1 MKKLLVIIILSLYLI
16 TPSWALGIRDFQ
28 IEALSIGE
36 SALNFFSKD
45 KIKNNEKSFYRDDE
59 YIPVM
64 FDIKANDYE
73 WINFHYKK
81 GDKNYIMDGIRAG
94 IGMNYNE
101 CMNKLKE
108 IEQSVS
114 NLFIGYSKETKT
126 NRPHDADITGRSRI
140 SGFKFQNP
148 SGDRFTAYCDNF
160 HKDMKMKNNLNIG
173 VYTSEF
179 MDWIGNKAYK

>member
-28 IEALSIGE
+28 IEGLSIGE

-81 GDKNYIMDGIRAG
+81 EMCINVFWWPQNCILICAHGITC
-94 IGMNYNE
+94 I
-101 CMNKLKE
+101 
-108 IEQSVS
+108 
-114 NLFIGYSKETKT
+114 
-126 NRPHDADITGRSRI
+126 
-140 SGFKFQNP
+140 
-148 SGDRFTAYCDNF
+148 
-160 HKDMKMKNNLNIG
+160 
-173 VYTSEF
+173 
-179 MDWIGNKAYK
+179 